1 MKYLVLLPSLLL
13 AGCSSQP
20 FEQQTQDMVLEMVT
34 GKSYSRNAGSCQII
48 KHECGEGNYTEWVQ
62 ENGQLACACN

>member
-1 MKYLVLLPSLLL
+1 MKYLLFLTAVFL
-13 AGCSSQP
+13 GGGSSQS
-20 FEQQTQDMVLEMVT
+20 FEEQTKDRLLEMVT
-34 GKSYSRNAGSCQII
+34 GKSYSRNAGNCQII